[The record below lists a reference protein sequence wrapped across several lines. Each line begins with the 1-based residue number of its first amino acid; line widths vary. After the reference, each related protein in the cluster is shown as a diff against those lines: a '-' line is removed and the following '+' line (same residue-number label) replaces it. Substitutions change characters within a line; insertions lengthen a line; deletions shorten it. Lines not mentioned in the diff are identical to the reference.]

1 MRKLAFMVFLV
12 VLLSCKETPEDIIQ
26 KNIEMRGG
34 KANFDRVKNL
44 LLFVNISSMGM
55 ELPVKMYIVRPNSMR
70 TEVTF
75 GGQNVVTILLP
86 DTAIA
91 IVDNNVTSLP
101 PDAKNEMRRNLE
113 TQLNY
118 LRSELMN
125 LSENGG
131 KVLEVTKTKFKGKD
145 AHMFKISYPDGSIS
159 YVFIDR
165 DTYLNLGNRIEKII
179 EGQKLETETV
189 FLDYRKTNG
198 LIVPFKT
205 EVYNGKNLIA
215 KLSIDSLAINTTF
228 DSKLFTW

>member
-101 PDAKNEMRRNLE
+101 PDAKNEMRRNLQ